1 MAVGGGLVP
10 VVLSGVDTAA
20 RNAHFLRSCPG
31 THIHTLKPP
40 GAYGHKQNHISP
52 GLGRAMGTR
61 GMVLLISVNQVTS
74 TGKLSVEEYLII
86 LCCFQ
91 TG

>member
-1 MAVGGGLVP
+1 MTHNQICVPASPALAGGFFTT
-10 VVLSGVDTAA
+10 SAIWEA
-20 RNAHFLRSCPG
+20 PG
-31 THIHTLKPP
+31 TRIHALKPP

-61 GMVLLISVNQVTS
+61 GMLLLISVKQVTS
-74 TGKLSVEEYLII
+74 TVKLSVEEYLII